1 MERTSTVTLDEAI
14 TGIILSET
22 SHVSDGDVAASVEIA
37 FSKALQS
44 IEGTLVGFEAVD
56 GAVELRWRSTLSDD
70 RCMDRILAMLERGQ
84 VKEAALL
91 MELLLAVDESNSALM
106 YNLGIVYSDAGFL
119 NRAINLLQVS
129 LSIEPENANGYV
141 ALGIAYIRQDSL
153 ESAREILELA
163 IQYDSENP
171 WAYQNLGAVLLRLEK
186 PEEAVAVLTK
196 ATELA
201 PDNDRVWYGLAQA
214 LELIEETGKA
224 DEAYQ
229 RVIAINEFGEMADA
243 ARDARSRIAK
253 ARFQAVPGLRM
264 DAVMYLVSAIEKFET
279 KSNEELQ
286 KIGFEIAMLGTKGIS
301 INDPD
306 SIYTIATLPG
316 EFSGLNL
323 VCHQYAAFKRF
334 APTMDIGIDLS
345 KEYDAALELH
355 RARSNGN

>member
-1 MERTSTVTLDEAI
+1 MERTST
-14 TGIILSET
+14 IILDAAVTKAILS
-22 SHVSDGDVAASVEIA
+22 VAAHASGGDPAAAVEIA
-37 FSKALQS
+37 FAKALKS
-44 IEGTLVGFEAVD
+44 IDGTLEGIDARD
-56 GAVELRWRSTLSDD
+56 DLLELRWRSLYSND
-70 RCMDRILAMLERGQ
+70 RCVDHVLPLLEQGR
-84 VKEAALL
+84 VMEAALL
-91 MELLLAVDESNSALM
+91 MELLLAIDQSNSTVM
-106 YNLGIVYSDAGFL
+106 YNLGMVYSDAGFL
-119 NRAINLLQVS
+119 DRAIDLLQVS
-129 LSIEPENANGYV
+129 LTIDPKNANGYV
-141 ALGIAYIRQDSL
+141 SLGVAYTRQDSL
-153 ESAREILELA
+153 DAAKDILNRAIEI
-163 IQYDSENP
+163 DPSNP
-171 WAYQNLGAVLLRLEK
+171 WAYQNLGAVLLRMEK
-186 PEEAVAVLTK
+186 PEEAVRVLTN

-253 ARFQAVPGLRM
+253 ATFQAVPGLRM

-279 KSNEELQ
+279 MSNEELQ

-306 SIYTIATLPG
+306 SSYTIATLPG

-355 RARSNGN
+355 QARSNGN